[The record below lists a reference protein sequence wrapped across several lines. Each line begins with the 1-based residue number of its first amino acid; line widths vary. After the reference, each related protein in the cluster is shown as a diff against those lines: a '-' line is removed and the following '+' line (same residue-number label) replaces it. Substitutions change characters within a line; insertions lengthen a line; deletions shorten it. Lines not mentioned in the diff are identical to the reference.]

1 MDFFYI
7 CIPFKN
13 RFFMYRI
20 ILSAVMLGCSLVA
33 MALADYEINS
43 VNLPV
48 KGAVTVALPEEYT
61 QNDTAAYPVVYLL
74 NGHGGNN
81 RSWAGVINL
90 DSLATQYRT
99 IIVCP
104 AGLNAWYYNVP
115 ADSTLR
121 MEDYIVTELVPWVD
135 ATFRTKAEA
144 RYRAITG
151 LSMGGH
157 GGLWLGLRYPE
168 IWKNVGSTSGGVDI
182 RPFPK
187 SWGLDKLLGNQ
198 AENGDVW
205 ESHVVINLVPEL
217 KSGVNNIIIDCG
229 TGDFFYEVNNNL
241 HRRLNEYGIEHTYL
255 TSPGVHDG
263 AYWSKSIIPQMQ
275 FFHSHFYCD

>member
-1 MDFFYI
+1 
-7 CIPFKN
+7 
-13 RFFMYRI
+13 MYRI
-20 ILSAVMLGCSLVA
+20 LVSFVLLCGGFMA
-33 MALADYEINS
+33 MALTDYEINS
-43 VNLPV
+43 LNLPV
-48 KGAVTVALPEEYT
+48 KGAVTVALPESYA
-61 QNDTAAYPVVYLL
+61 QNDTADYPVVYLL
-74 NGHGGNN
+74 NGHGGHN
-81 RSWAGVINL
+81 RTWAGIINL
-90 DSLATQYRT
+90 DSLATQYRC

-115 ADSTLR
+115 TDSTLR

-135 ATFRTKAEA
+135 ATFRTKPEA

-168 IWKNVGSTSGGVDI
+168 IWKNAGSTSGGVDI

-187 SWGLDKLLGNQ
+187 NWGLDKLLGKQEDNM
-198 AENGDVW
+198 DVW
-205 ESHVVINLVPEL
+205 ESHVVINLVPKL

-241 HRRLNEYGIEHTYL
+241 HRRLDEAGIEHTYL
-255 TSPGVHDG
+255 TSPGVHNG

-275 FFHSHFYCD
+275 FFHSHFYCDQL